1 MSCLNHRFN
10 INNFS
15 SCHHEVQTISNS
27 HWERPHFGHL
37 PYVFRLVV
45 EPSLSGLAADCLR
58 ESSQQL
64 EDFRHSV
71 TTMKRTHFTNFATFR
86 LPISVV
92 SYLRE
97 SIEIYVHKVRLTM
110 LESHD
115 CLRLPLKQQ
124 AIYSKHLYHL

>member
-1 MSCLNHRFN
+1 MSCLNYRFN

-27 HWERPHFGHL
+27 HWERPHFRHL
-37 PYVFRLVV
+37 PYVSRLVV

-71 TTMKRTHFTNFATFR
+71 TTMKRTHFTNFVIFQ
-86 LPISVV
+86 LPILDISFRQ
-92 SYLRE
+92 LPT
-97 SIEIYVHKVRLTM
+97 EIYVHMVILTT
-110 LESHD
+110 LENHD
-115 CLRLPLKQQ
+115 YLHQQ
-124 AIYSKHLYHL
+124 Y